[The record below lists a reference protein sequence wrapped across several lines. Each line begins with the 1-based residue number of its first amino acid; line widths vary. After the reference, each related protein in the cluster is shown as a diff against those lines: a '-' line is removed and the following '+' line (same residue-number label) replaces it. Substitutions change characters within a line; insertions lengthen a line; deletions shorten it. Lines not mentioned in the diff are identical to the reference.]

1 VARVSILLTCFNHLR
16 HLPEAVAGIER
27 QTYTDLEVIAI
38 DDGSTDGT
46 REWLEQCP
54 LPMQRILNETNLGT
68 YGSLNR
74 ALAQAR
80 GDYVAILNDDDVWE
94 PEKLARQVETLE
106 SDPQIGIVH
115 TGGDFI
121 DDAGQP
127 LHGAPLG
134 FEYPRFESGDI
145 LERLVYQNQ
154 FITSAVLVRREALDL
169 FNDSYFG
176 TGDWEM
182 WLRICERWSA
192 AFVPETLTHY
202 RVHAG
207 SASRN
212 MTRIY
217 QDDQRLRE
225 WIASRESVY
234 RERTAPWQTAFREPN
249 SLDRAMA
256 HNAAA
261 LGVVRQLNG
270 DRPGARRALADSIR
284 RMPTR
289 LKTYARWLATFL
301 P

>member
-1 VARVSILLTCFNHLR
+1 MPRVSILLTCYNHLR

-27 QTYTDLEVIAI
+27 QTFEDYEVIAI

-46 REWLEQCP
+46 REWLEQST
-54 LPMQRILNETNLGT
+54 LPMRRIFNENNLGT

-74 ALAQAR
+74 ALEFAS
-80 GDYVAILNDDDVWE
+80 GEYVAILNDDDVWE
-94 PEKLARQVETLE
+94 PEKLARQVELLDH
-106 SDPQIGIVH
+106 DPQMGIVQ
-115 TGGDFI
+115 TDGDFI
-121 DDAGQP
+121 DDSGQQI
-127 LHGAPLG
+127 LGAPLG
-134 FEYPRFESGDI
+134 FDYPRFESGDV
-145 LERLVYQNQ
+145 LERLVFQNQ
-154 FITSAVLVRREALDL
+154 FITSAVLVRREALAT
-169 FNDSYFG
+169 FNESYFG

-182 WLRICERWSA
+182 WLRVCENWSA
-192 AFVPETLTHY
+192 GFVPEVLTHY

-217 QDDQRLRE
+217 EDDQRLRE
-225 WIASRESVY
+225 WIASREGAY
-234 RERTAPWQTAFREPN
+234 RTRNAPWQTSFREPK

-256 HNAAA
+256 HNSAA

-270 DRPGARRALADSIR
+270 DRAGARRALGDSIR

-289 LKTYARWLATFL
+289 IKTYARWFATFL